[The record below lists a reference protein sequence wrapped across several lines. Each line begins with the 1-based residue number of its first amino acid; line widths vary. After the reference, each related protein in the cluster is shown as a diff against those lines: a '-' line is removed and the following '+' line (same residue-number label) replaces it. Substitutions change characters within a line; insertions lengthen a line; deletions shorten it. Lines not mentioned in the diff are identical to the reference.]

1 MTKQEQLSHS
11 RESEEKNTFCTVMVC
26 SMTHEPTCLVRIKTC
41 LHHQVS
47 HSKFDKCPCQG
58 DWVGVDITQG
68 VRRQVRRGQDHLFL
82 KGLQKR
88 GGKAAFLQLVDR
100 QLRQVLML
108 VICQKNYQN
117 DEYGDVL

>member
-1 MTKQEQLSHS
+1 MS
-11 RESEEKNTFCTVMVC
+11 
-26 SMTHEPTCLVRIKTC
+26 
-41 LHHQVS
+41 
-47 HSKFDKCPCQG
+47 PCQG

-108 VICQKNYQN
+108 VICQKIYQD
-117 DEYGDVL
+117 DEYVDAL